1 MTVMAQSPRDD
12 EGFTLL
18 ELLVTLGIMSF
29 IATLLL
35 GGVMTVRQSAQR
47 LLTRD
52 SASASV
58 NAAQSILRARIEGL
72 GAVPRPDRA
81 NPVVDFEGNGERVSF
96 YAPPIGRDGPGSLQ
110 AFRLLRMA
118 TGDVVLFSASSLTEN
133 VDLRSPTIVGWTPTR
148 LVDGASEMSLTYF
161 GPAPGVTGGAWQRF
175 WSARAQPPQLIR
187 IAVKFPEGDHR
198 RWPDL
203 VVRPRVTVN
212 LACRID
218 LATARCGD
226 ATAR

>member
-1 MTVMAQSPRDD
+1 MTVMKVSPPGD

-18 ELLVTLGIMSF
+18 ELLVTLAIMSF

-35 GGVMTVRQSAQR
+35 GGVVTLRQSAQR
-47 LLTRD
+47 MLTGD

-58 NAAQSILRARIEGL
+58 GAAQSILRARIEGL
-72 GAVPRPDRA
+72 RAVPRSDRA
-81 NPVVDFEGNGERVSF
+81 TPVVDFEGTGDRVSF
-96 YAPPIGRDGPGSLQ
+96 YAPPIGRDAPGSLQ

-148 LVDGASEMSLTYF
+148 LVDGAAEMSLSYF

-175 WSARAQPPQLIR
+175 WSSRAQPPQLIR
-187 IAVKFPEGDHR
+187 IAVKFPEGDR
-198 RWPDL
+198 RSWPDL

-218 LATARCGD
+218 VATARCGD
-226 ATAR
+226 ATSR